1 MGQTSISTGS
11 NYSFRIGKRWDNGQR
26 FVGAIDDV
34 RLYSKGFSLFEIQ
47 QLVREGAGLPVD
59 VGKRVIQFQFGLS
72 LRSFPRLWTINLP
85 WGGTKELG

>member
-34 RLYSKGFSLFEIQ
+34 RLYSKGFSVFEIQ

-59 VGKRVIQFQFGLS
+59 VGEESYTVS
-72 LRSFPRLWTINLP
+72 V
-85 WGGTKELG
+85 LG